1 MVDLVNQINFEIEKY
16 SLLKH
21 DFYKLW
27 QEGKLTLDHL
37 AGYSKEYFQLVK
49 IVPLLVE
56 NAIKG
61 NKEEKYKNAIQN
73 TLEDERNHVEP
84 WTKFSSSLEIDNDD
98 LWAYN
103 GENLTRQA
111 INDLIKISESSF
123 EEAVA
128 SLYAIEKELPKI
140 SETKLDGLR
149 KFYGLTDEDSTEY
162 FNIHKEIDIYHSKI
176 WENIIKESTNDKKE
190 KMLNAAIVSLKAQN
204 RLLDSVKSKYVD
216 RNTIAV

>member
-1 MVDLVNQINFEIEKY
+1 MVELIDQINYEIERY

-37 AGYSKEYFQLVK
+37 AGYSREYFQLVK
-49 IVPLLVE
+49 IVPSLVE
-56 NAIKG
+56 NVINT
-61 NKEEKYKNAIQN
+61 NKEKKYHDAIQN
-73 TLEDERNHVEP
+73 TLEDERKHIEP
-84 WTKFSSSLEIDNDD
+84 WTKFSSSLEVDNDE
-98 LWAYN
+98 LLAYD

-111 INDLIKISESSF
+111 VNDLIKISESSF

-140 SETKLDGLR
+140 SETKLEGLR
-149 KFYGLTDEDSTEY
+149 KFYGLTDNNSNEY

-176 WENIIKESTNDKKE
+176 WENIIKESTDDKKE
-190 KMLNAAIVSLKAQN
+190 KMLNAAIMSLKAQN

-216 RNTIAV
+216 KTVIAV